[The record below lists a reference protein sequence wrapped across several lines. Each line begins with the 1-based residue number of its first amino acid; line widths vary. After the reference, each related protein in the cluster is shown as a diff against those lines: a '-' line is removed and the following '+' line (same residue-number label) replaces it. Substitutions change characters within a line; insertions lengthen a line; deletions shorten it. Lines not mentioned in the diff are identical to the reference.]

1 MRMAVNA
8 SETHSSDGS
17 QQTIKPTNTSNS
29 AAAQQRAS
37 TTSSRHR
44 LARFPAARAL
54 APGGTQT
61 VLREAVRRRDDV
73 GRVGRVGTPA
83 SALSMRV
90 ASSRTTSSWSKCQ
103 PPPDPATIA
112 GEILASIN
120 LRAVDIGLAP
130 KPGPTSASLI
140 GLPVWMWVD
149 DPSATTWG
157 PESKSKTERG
167 LTVTVT
173 AAVDYVDWT
182 MGDGTT
188 VRCDQGTARPESD
201 SVEPSPDCGHVYSTS
216 SADQASGKFSITA
229 TSHWTVRW
237 VAGALNGTL
246 DPLELTSTGPTG
258 DRRISCCAEQR
269 MIMAPSWSFVRTI

>member
-1 MRMAVNA
+1 MVHACV
-8 SETHSSDGS
+8 SPVGLPGS
-17 QQTIKPTNTSNS
+17 QF
-29 AAAQQRAS
+29 A
-37 TTSSRHR
+37 
-44 LARFPAARAL
+44 
-54 APGGTQT
+54 
-61 VLREAVRRRDDV
+61 DDFIV
-73 GRVGRVGTPA
+73 VDG
-83 SALSMRV
+83 
-90 ASSRTTSSWSKCQ
+90 Q

-201 SVEPSPDCGHVYSTS
+201 SVEPSPDCGHIYSTS

-246 DPLELTSTGPTG
+246 DPLELTSTAQLAIVESHAVLSRG
-258 DRRISCCAEQR
+258 
-269 MIMAPSWSFVRTI
+269 